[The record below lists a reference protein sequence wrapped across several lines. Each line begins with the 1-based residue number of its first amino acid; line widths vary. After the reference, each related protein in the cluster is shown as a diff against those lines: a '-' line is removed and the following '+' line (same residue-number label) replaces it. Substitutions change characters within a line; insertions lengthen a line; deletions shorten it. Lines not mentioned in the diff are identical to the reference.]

1 MIEFAQ
7 PGALWTALAIGL
19 PILAHMAYRR
29 VSQRHPFPSLRFI
42 RPSRIPRTGRK
53 TPTDLPLLFLRIL
66 LFLILA
72 LLLADPHWKTDSSAA
87 GGEVSKETLFALDL
101 SPSMAGWSALDEAK
115 GILEKRIDETQGRSG
130 LLTFG
135 AEVMDEWPIGSKS
148 DDLKDALAEVAHDWR
163 KGDPQG
169 MLERVTGLFGS
180 SAASKRLVVVSDFQ
194 QSDWQTAWRDF
205 SQTGIEL
212 EWIRVGR
219 GDAEIGR
226 EGNRAIVEARAVP
239 AGPDKLRVWVVA
251 RNWEDREME
260 ENLTLFAG
268 GEERESQRIIL
279 SPRGSTQAQFMLS
292 AGDFSKAVVR
302 LGSSDSFALDNERA
316 IWLKAPPARRFGF
329 WSENPDHALTKEE
342 LAFLNSV
349 MLSMGDQGWNR
360 WESNQDQADGL
371 RLGDDQ
377 SSLEFLLVLGLDSWF
392 EQEDLAPGLKAHLE
406 KGGVALVTPG
416 DRFSSTS
423 SILKQ
428 SGLMDFSFL
437 RVAGAAS
444 LNSKPFRIAA
454 LEQGGSLDEIFQG
467 KSARDLYLT
476 SIRRFGILRKLG
488 DELEVPLKDRE
499 GRPLALLRT
508 YESGGRLIFL
518 PFRLAS
524 SWTDLPLRNSF
535 LPLLAELSRTGETL
549 AGKRAWPVLEPGD
562 TYSSTEEFVARQP
575 GVFRSGEE
583 WLEVILSPSESS
595 PDALTIDDLKQS
607 FGGGGKPLPIQ
618 VEAAGLGDAARES
631 LWLWFVI
638 AATILLIVEMI
649 WSRPKIENPEGN
661 PATHA

>member
-1 MIEFAQ
+1 
-7 PGALWTALAIGL
+7 
-19 PILAHMAYRR
+19 
-29 VSQRHPFPSLRFI
+29 
-42 RPSRIPRTGRK
+42 
-53 TPTDLPLLFLRIL
+53 
-66 LFLILA
+66 
-72 LLLADPHWKTDSSAA
+72 
-87 GGEVSKETLFALDL
+87 
-101 SPSMAGWSALDEAK
+101 
-115 GILEKRIDETQGRSG
+115 
-130 LLTFG
+130 
-135 AEVMDEWPIGSKS
+135 
-148 DDLKDALAEVAHDWR
+148 
-163 KGDPQG
+163 
-169 MLERVTGLFGS
+169 
-180 SAASKRLVVVSDFQ
+180 
-194 QSDWQTAWRDF
+194 
-205 SQTGIEL
+205 
-212 EWIRVGR
+212 
-219 GDAEIGR
+219 
-226 EGNRAIVEARAVP
+226 
-239 AGPDKLRVWVVA
+239 
-251 RNWEDREME
+251 ME

-360 WESNQDQADGL
+360 WESDQDQADGL

-488 DELEVPLKDRE
+488 DKLEVPLKDRE

-595 PDALTIDDLKQS
+595 PDALKIDDLKQS
-607 FGGGGKPLPIQ
+607 FGGGGQPLPIQ

-638 AATILLIVEMI
+638 AATILLVVEMI